1 MSTTQALATTTVPT
15 DQDTVYD
22 TTEDYE
28 PTAYT
33 AYAPNGDTPTTVN
46 IQYTLGLDWETIEA
60 LEELL
65 VTEDDEPVDNPL
77 SEKHQRL
84 STRPLHA
91 SWPGPGPGR
100 PFLAMANVGMYETP
114 KSSPIVPDMFLSLDV
129 DLPEDIRKKGN
140 RAYTF
145 WRYGKPP
152 EMVMEI
158 VSPTKGGELDKKK
171 DLYERLG
178 ILHYVVFDPWKL
190 LRKQQMVWVFTMDSI
205 SLRYKEQQQQGN
217 MWWFPT
223 INLGLTLWKGTFE
236 RMHATWLRWCYA
248 NRQVVPT
255 GEERA
260 KQEAIRAKR
269 EADARKRA
277 DERAKLAD
285 EHAKLADKRAKQEA
299 EDRKLA
305 DERAKL
311 ADERAKQEA
320 ERAKR
325 LADQLRA
332 LGINPEV

>member
-1 MSTTQALATTTVPT
+1 MSTLSLATATPTVPA
-15 DQDTVYD
+15 DQDTLHD
-22 TTEDYE
+22 TTEDYA

-33 AYAPNGDTPTTVN
+33 TYAPNGDTPATVN

-91 SWPGPGPGR
+91 SWTGPGPGR

-129 DLPEDIRKKGN
+129 DLPSDIRKKGN

-145 WRYGKPP
+145 WRYGKAP
-152 EMVMEI
+152 ELVMEI
-158 VSPTKGGELDKKK
+158 VSPTKGSELDKKK

-178 ILHYVVFDPWKL
+178 ILHYVVFDPWLL

-205 SLRYKEQQQQGN
+205 SKRYKEQQQQGN
-217 MWWFPT
+217 VWWFPT

-260 KQEAIRAKR
+260 QQEAEARKR

-277 DERAKLAD
+277 DARAK
-285 EHAKLADKRAKQEA
+285 REA
-299 EDRKLA
+299 
-305 DERAKL
+305 ERAKL
-311 ADERAKQEA
+311 ADERARLADEDRKQADERAKQES

-332 LGINPEV
+332 LGIDPEE